1 MIKFT
6 LNLFLL
12 LIIFIISYFF
22 YSIQWIIL
30 SIIFF
35 IFSGILLL
43 ITYLNR
49 NQNSKSQN
57 VLMCP
62 KCQIG
67 NSLYN
72 LNNNPHSTIF
82 IYRENAPKIKPYE
95 GLNIF
100 LLLCFKCK
108 KITEWTSDSSNISKN
123 AKFGFE
129 YFKSRVITK
138 KDINDAMLD
147 AEQSCS
153 VDSLKK
159 LKKINEEI

>member
-1 MIKFT
+1 VFT
-6 LNLFLL
+6 T
-12 LIIFIISYFF
+12 YF
-22 YSIQWIIL
+22 
-30 SIIFF
+30 
-35 IFSGILLL
+35 
-43 ITYLNR
+43 NK
-49 NQNSKSQN
+49 NQNSKNQN

-82 IYRENAPKIKPYE
+82 IYRESASKIKLHKGHK
-95 GLNIF
+95 GLDIF
-100 LLLCFKCK
+100 LLVCFKCK
-108 KITEWTSDSSNISKN
+108 NITEWVSDSNNVSKN

-129 YFKSRVITK
+129 YFESREITK
-138 KDINDAMLD
+138 KDINYAILD

-153 VDSLKK
+153 VDSLRK